1 MCETKMMTNKL
12 DRKQREELQLKI
24 DYYSDM
30 LFKLCFL
37 RLQNRQDAEDVVQE
51 VLYQYI
57 RRDASFESEEHEK
70 AWLIKVAMNG
80 CRKLWRSAWY
90 RHRNQQVSREA
101 ESRVGQDNAVTER
114 AEVSPESDIL
124 RKETNRML
132 LEAVMKLPLKYR
144 DVIHLF
150 YYEDLSVKQIAE
162 ITGRKESTVTSQL
175 TRGREMLK
183 KMLKEDF
190 DFA

>member
-12 DRKQREELQLKI
+12 DQRQKEELQLKI
-24 DYYSDM
+24 DFYSDM
-30 LFKLCFL
+30 LFKLCLL

-57 RRDASFESEEHEK
+57 RRDVTFESEQHEK
-70 AWLIKVAMNG
+70 AWLIKVALNG

-90 RHRNQQVSREA
+90 RHISRQETTDEAMYSGPDMETVRNT
-101 ESRVGQDNAVTER
+101 DT
-114 AEVSPESDIL
+114 SPESEML

-132 LEAVMKLPLKYR
+132 LQAVMKLPLKYR

-175 TRGREMLK
+175 TRGRELLRQL
-183 KMLKEDF
+183 LKEDF

>member
-1 MCETKMMTNKL
+1 MCETKMMISKL
-12 DRKQREELQLKI
+12 DWRQKEELQLKI

-30 LFKLCFL
+30 LFKVCFL

-57 RRDASFESEEHEK
+57 RREMPFESEEHEK
-70 AWLIKVAMNG
+70 AWLIKVALNG

-90 RHRNQQVSREA
+90 RHKSPQEITEEVAHCGQGTEA
-101 ESRVGQDNAVTER
+101 VGKDANP
-114 AEVSPESDIL
+114 PESDVL
-124 RKETNRML
+124 KKETNRML

-150 YYEDLSVKQIAE
+150 YYEDLSVKQIAG

-175 TRGREMLK
+175 TRGREILK
-183 KMLKEDF
+183 QLLKEDF